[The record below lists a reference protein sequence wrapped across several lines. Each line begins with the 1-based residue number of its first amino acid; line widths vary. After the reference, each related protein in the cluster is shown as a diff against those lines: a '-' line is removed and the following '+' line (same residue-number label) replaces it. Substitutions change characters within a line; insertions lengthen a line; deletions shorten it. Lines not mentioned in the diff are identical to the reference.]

1 MQDIIFYVAAN
12 TTLGT
17 VRDYL
22 NAKNLAAP
30 TLVRGASANLKMRLF
45 ANQDGETAY
54 PVSKIN
60 ASAVASWSF
69 VMDNDF
75 DSATEYK
82 VVADNGSIVVGTVS
96 ETINGTLH
104 SYTQVTIPISDM
116 SSAALAALIGTNES
130 VTIHGELC
138 GYDSSGDVVF
148 ILQVKGFTVRNRILA
163 ISQNSTDISAAAIAA
178 MEDADIEFQYSAN
191 GSTDW
196 HFTRTSADRYIR
208 LRVEETDTWS
218 DAIKITQEID
228 MPTKVDVWG
237 HTELEPDYLVK
248 PAVEYETDAAQ
259 EDTGYTYTRYLNREV
274 TCVHR
279 THVEVVDGRERI
291 INEVAYGAWE
301 NRANLTNYDS
311 PDTFPKS
318 VNVA

>member
-54 PVSKIN
+54 PASKIN

-96 ETINGTLH
+96 ESINGTMH
-104 SYTQVTIPISDM
+104 NYTQITIPISDM
-116 SSAALAALIGTNES
+116 SSAALAALLGSNES
-130 VTIHGELC
+130 TTLHGELC

-178 MEDADIEFQYSAN
+178 MEDAGLEFQYSED

-196 HFTRTSADRYIR
+196 HTARTSSDRY
-208 LRVEETDTWS
+208 LRVRVEDTVTWS
-218 DAIKITQEID
+218 DEIKITQETD
-228 MPTKVDVWG
+228 MPTRVDLWG
-237 HTELEPDYLVK
+237 HTELEPEYLVK
-248 PAVEYETDAAQ
+248 PAIEYETDATQ
-259 EDTGYTYTRYLNREV
+259 EDTGYIYTRYLARDITV
-274 TCVHR
+274 VHR
-279 THVEVVDGRERI
+279 THVYIVNGREVSV
-291 INEVAYGAWE
+291 NEVAYGAWE
-301 NRANLTNYDS
+301 NRTSLEYESPENY
-311 PDTFPKS
+311 PKA
-318 VNVA
+318 VNI